1 MKKKEGTVPLK
12 GDDFAGR
19 VGELFGCGEGS
30 EITRRPLQII
40 STLFYSAVEGIVI
53 TDSAGTI
60 RMVNPAFSSI
70 TGYSSEEAVGRNPRI
85 LKSNR
90 HPKEFYE
97 NFWKALINE
106 GRWEG
111 EIWNRRKNGE
121 VYPEWLCCSAV
132 YDENGAVTDYISVFN
147 DLSEVHFKDAQI
159 ELRSNFD
166 QLTGLASRTLFYSR
180 LEAELKR
187 QGRDGRRLALLV
199 LDINRFKNINDS
211 LGHFAG
217 DGVLQQVGARLS
229 RHLGGRERASRIGG
243 DDFHILIPD
252 ARSVEEIA
260 SGAEKILSLLN
271 DPVDAAGNSLFL
283 SVSLGIAVFPDD
295 GRTAEALL
303 KKADIAMHKAKEFGI
318 SNYRFFT
325 DELGEQASSM
335 LLLENSMRRGL
346 ERSEFRLVYQPK
358 YDLREDRVS
367 GMEALLRWHAPDRV
381 IPPWEFS
388 PLAEETGLILPLG
401 EWVFREVCRQVSRWT
416 DEGYPPREVAVN
428 FSARQL
434 HQDGLV
440 SVLKAT
446 MEEFSVPPSRIG
458 IEITESGVMEDLV
471 DSVAILSRFKDL
483 GMTVYIDDF
492 GTGYSSLNY
501 LKRLPIDVLKIDKSF
516 VDGFLADKNDA
527 AITRA
532 VIGLGRSL
540 DMAVVAE
547 GVETREQL
555 DFLRQN
561 GCDEIQGYL
570 LSPPLPP
577 RETLRFRK
585 TGHTPLFSA

>member
-1 MKKKEGTVPLK
+1 MKEKEGAVSLQ
-12 GDDFAGR
+12 GDDFACR
-19 VGELFGCGEGS
+19 FGELFGCGEGT
-30 EITRRPLQII
+30 ERRRRALQII
-40 STLFYSAVEGIVI
+40 STVFSSTVEGIVV
-53 TDSAGTI
+53 TDPTGII

-70 TGYSSEEAVGRNPRI
+70 TGYDAEEAVGRNPRI
-85 LKSNR
+85 LKSDR
-90 HPKEFYE
+90 HPPEFYE
-97 NFWKALINE
+97 DFWKTLVSE
-106 GRWEG
+106 GKWEG
-111 EIWNRRKNGE
+111 EIWNRRKSGE
-121 VYPEWLCCSAV
+121 VYPEWLCCTAV
-132 YDENGAVTDYISVFN
+132 HDENGAVTDYIAVFN

-159 ELRSNFD
+159 ELRSNVD
-166 QLTGLASRTLFYSR
+166 QLTGLASRTVFYSR
-180 LEAELKR
+180 LEGELER

-229 RHLGGRERASRIGG
+229 RHLGGRDRASRIGG
-243 DDFHILIPD
+243 DDFHILVPD

-260 SGAEKILSLLN
+260 SRAEKILSLLN

-283 SVSLGIAVFPDD
+283 SASLGIAVFPDD
-295 GRTAEALL
+295 GRTAETLL
-303 KKADIAMHKAKEFGI
+303 KKADMAMHKAKEFGI

-325 DELGEQASSM
+325 DELGEQASSR
-335 LLLENSMRRGL
+335 LLLENSLRMGL
-346 ERSEFRLVYQPK
+346 ERDEFRLVYQPK

-367 GMEALLRWHAPDRV
+367 GMEALLRRHAPDRV
-381 IPPWEFS
+381 IPPGEFI

-401 EWVFREVCRQVSRWT
+401 EWVFREVCRQVSQWT
-416 DEGYPPREVAVN
+416 DEGYPPPEVAVN
-428 FSARQL
+428 LSARQF

-440 SVLKAT
+440 SVLKAA
-446 MEEFSVPPSRIG
+446 MDEFSVAPSRIG
-458 IEITESGVMEDLV
+458 IEITESGIMEDLV
-471 DSVAILSRFKDL
+471 DSVAILSGIKDL
-483 GMTVYIDDF
+483 GMTVYVDDF

-501 LKRLPIDVLKIDKSF
+501 LKRLPIDVLKIDKTF
-516 VDGFLADKNDA
+516 VDGVLADRNDA

-540 DMAVVAE
+540 GMAVVAE

-561 GCDEIQGYL
+561 GCDGIQGYL

-577 RETLRFRK
+577 GETLRFRK
-585 TGHTPLFSA
+585 TGHTPLFPA

>member
-1 MKKKEGTVPLK
+1 MKETGGTAPLK
-12 GDDFAGR
+12 GNDFAGR
-19 VGELFGCGEGS
+19 FGEIFGCGEGT
-30 EITRRPLQII
+30 EKVRRALQII
-40 STLFYSAVEGIVI
+40 STVFSSTVEGIVV
-53 TDSAGTI
+53 TDPTGII

-70 TGYSSEEAVGRNPRI
+70 TGYSAEEAVGRNPRI
-85 LKSNR
+85 LKSDR
-90 HPKEFYE
+90 HPPKFYE
-97 NFWKALINE
+97 DFWKTLINE
-106 GRWEG
+106 GKWEG
-111 EIWNRRKNGE
+111 EIWNRRKSGE

-132 YDENGAVTDYISVFN
+132 HDENGNVTDYIAVFN

-166 QLTGLASRTLFYSR
+166 QLTGLASRTVFYSR
-180 LEAELKR
+180 LESELER

-217 DGVLQQVGARLS
+217 DDVLQQVGARLS
-229 RHLGGRERASRIGG
+229 RHLGGRDRASRIGG
-243 DDFHILIPD
+243 DDFHILIPE

-271 DPVDAAGNSLFL
+271 DPVDAAGNRIFL
-283 SVSLGIAVFPDD
+283 SASLGIAVFPDD
-295 GRTAEALL
+295 GRTAETLL
-303 KKADIAMHKAKEFGI
+303 KKADMAMHKAKELGI
-318 SNYRFFT
+318 SNFRFFT
-325 DELGEQASSM
+325 GELGEQASSR
-335 LLLENSMRRGL
+335 LLLENSLRRGL
-346 ERSEFRLVYQPK
+346 ERDEFRLVYQPK

-381 IPPWEFS
+381 IPPWEFI

-401 EWVFREVCRQVSRWT
+401 EWVFREVCRQVSLWT
-416 DEGYPPREVAVN
+416 DEGYPPPEVAVN
-428 FSARQL
+428 LSARQL

-440 SVLKAT
+440 SVLKAA
-446 MEEFSVPPSRIG
+446 MDEFSVPPSRIG
-458 IEITESGVMEDLV
+458 IEITESGIMEDLV
-471 DSVAILSRFKDL
+471 DSVAILSGIKDL
-483 GMTVYIDDF
+483 GMTVYVDDF

-501 LKRLPIDVLKIDKSF
+501 LKRLPIDVLKIDKTF
-516 VDGFLADKNDA
+516 VDGVLADRNDA

-540 DMAVVAE
+540 GMAVVAE

-561 GCDEIQGYL
+561 GCDGIQGYL

-577 RETLRFRK
+577 GETLRFRK
-585 TGHTPLFSA
+585 AGHTPLFPA